1 MTGYRQFRMTF
12 IMNSH
17 PTLTKIVLI
26 FSLVLIVGNL
36 EVLGDKIQ
44 KLEEKKILPE
54 VMGTTTVTCPKKAYI
69 PLGAGTVKSQDWQD
83 TGAQVYI
90 DPLNFPGAKSF
101 VWEASFKIPTANGR
115 VYGRLINV
123 YDNKVEIWGS
133 EISFEGAN
141 STLIASAP
149 INLWQGNKLYRVQL
163 KTSMD
168 YEAVMEGG
176 RIVVT
181 Y

>member
-1 MTGYRQFRMTF
+1 MARSYSGL
-12 IMNSH
+12 I
-17 PTLTKIVLI
+17 KVVLCFLLI
-26 FSLVLIVGNL
+26 LVVVNL
-36 EVLGDKIQ
+36 EILQSRIGQV
-44 KLEEKKILPE
+44 EKAKE
-54 VMGTTTVTCPKKAYI
+54 TRVMGTTTVTCPKKIYI
-69 PLGAGTVKSQDWQD
+69 PLGSGTVKSQDWQD

-90 DPLNFPGAKSF
+90 DPNNFPGAKSF

-133 EISFEGAN
+133 EISSEGAV

-168 YEAVMEGG
+168 YEAEMQGA